1 MLMKNFWN
9 ERYSTKDYI
18 YGTQPNQFF
27 KEQIEKLNAGKI
39 LMVGEGEGRNAV
51 YAAKLGWQVDA
62 IDSSSVAKDKAL
74 MLAERNKVSI
84 NYQVA
89 DIHSY
94 NFPDNIYDAVGI
106 VFLHINES
114 EKENKRLHIK
124 FTNTLKKK
132 GRIIL
137 ELFSKNQ
144 LGKNSGGPQDLD
156 LLCSIEQ
163 IRKNFPIFKHELLLE
178 ENILLSEGEFHQGEA
193 SVIRFVGV
201 K

>member
-1 MLMKNFWN
+1 MKNFWD
-9 ERYSTKDYI
+9 ERYSNKEFV
-18 YGTQPNQFF
+18 YGTLPNKFF
-27 KEQIEKLNAGKI
+27 KEQLDKLLPGKI

-62 IDSSSVAKDKAL
+62 IDSSNVAQEKAAK
-74 MLAERNKVSI
+74 LAELNKVKV
-84 NYQVA
+84 NYQIA

-94 NFPDNIYDAVGI
+94 NFPLNEYDAVGI
-106 VFLHINES
+106 IFLHINES
-114 EKENKRLHIK
+114 SIESEILYKKLAA
-124 FTNTLKKK
+124 TLKKG

-144 LGKNSGGPQDLD
+144 IGKKSGGPQELS
-156 LLCSIEQ
+156 LLSSVDQ
-163 IRKNFPIFKHELLLE
+163 IKRSFSTLTPEILRE

>member
-1 MLMKNFWN
+1 MKNFWD
-9 ERYSTKDYI
+9 ERYSNKEFV
-18 YGTQPNQFF
+18 YGTLPNEFF
-27 KEQIEKLNAGKI
+27 KEQLDKLQPGKI

-62 IDSSSVAKDKAL
+62 IDSSAMAREKGLK
-74 MLAERNKVSI
+74 LAEHNNVSI

-89 DIHSY
+89 DIHQYSFQE
-94 NFPDNIYDAVGI
+94 NAYDAIGI
-106 VFLHINES
+106 IFLHINES
-114 EKENKRLHIK
+114 QKESEILYKKLNKSLRK
-124 FTNTLKKK
+124 N

-144 LGKNSGGPQDLD
+144 LGKTSGGPQDLD
-156 LLCSIEQ
+156 LLCSVEQ
-163 IRKNFPIFKHELLLE
+163 IHKNFSQLEHELLRE
-178 ENILLSEGEFHQGEA
+178 ENILLSEGEFHRGEA

>member
-1 MLMKNFWN
+1 MKNFWN

-106 VFLHINES
+106 RITKLPIKS
-114 EKENKRLHIK
+114 EDV
-124 FTNTLKKK
+124 LKKIK
-132 GRIIL
+132 EITK
-137 ELFSKNQ
+137 SK
-144 LGKNSGGPQDLD
+144 
-156 LLCSIEQ
+156 
-163 IRKNFPIFKHELLLE
+163 
-178 ENILLSEGEFHQGEA
+178 
-193 SVIRFVGV
+193 VIVE
-201 K
+201 